1 MKTIIKKGEN
11 EYLDVNSEQQ
21 ISDVQILD
29 LIKDD
34 EEFEIVDENNNK
46 ITDQELAQILR
57 RKTKKKS
64 ESEKFFES
72 VKGLFESGKSTATQT
87 FQDLMYA
94 GYGAVISTE
103 EKTRK
108 WIDQLIDSGKISKE
122 KGEEMFKKAKEN
134 FQEREKQ
141 YEKKAKEVFQ
151 NKMNDLGIASAKDLE
166 DKIQT
171 AVSSATSKVEEEM
184 VNLKDQIEE
193 LTKGKK
199 K

>member
-11 EYLDVNSEQQ
+11 EYLDVNSELH
-21 ISDVQILD
+21 ISDIQILD
-29 LIKDD
+29 FIKND
-34 EEFEIVDENNNK
+34 ENFEIVDENNNK

-72 VKGLFESGKSTATQT
+72 VKGLFESGKSSATQT

-108 WIDQLIDSGKISKE
+108 WIDQLIDNGKISRE

-151 NKMNDLGIASAKDLE
+151 KKMNDLGIASAQDLE

-171 AVSSATSKVEEEM
+171 TVASATTKVEDELS
-184 VNLKDQIEE
+184 NLREKIEE
-193 LTKGKK
+193 LTKSKK